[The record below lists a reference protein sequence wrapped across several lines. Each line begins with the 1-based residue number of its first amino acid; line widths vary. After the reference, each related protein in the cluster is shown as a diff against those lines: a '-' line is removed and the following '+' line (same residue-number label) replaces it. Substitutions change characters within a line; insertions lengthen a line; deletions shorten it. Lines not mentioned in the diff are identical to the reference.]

1 MRRPL
6 LPVVLLLLTAG
17 TPASS
22 GLLLELRVFNGP
34 QEVTS
39 AARITVHP
47 AGDRG
52 EPLAQTTGRGG
63 AIELEVPP
71 GIYDVQAIEERD
83 GRVVNI
89 QWAHRLV
96 VMPYPDEGGRHLE
109 VLNFKP
115 GYGALQI
122 RAPGGT
128 VPEVTL
134 YSGGAQN
141 RVAGGPMPGPGYV
154 LFVVPAGVYNVTV
167 KRGDRT
173 TRHTDVEV
181 PRDRT
186 RLWLVPPD
194 QTRTHERGSLFDS
207 SVLSSISE
215 FRGAFI
221 RASRTGP

>member
-1 MRRPL
+1 MRRAL
-6 LPVVLLLLTAG
+6 LTVVCLLLASR

-22 GLLLELRVFNGP
+22 GLLLEVRVFNGP

-39 AARITVHP
+39 ATRITVHP
-47 AGDRG
+47 AGDRDK
-52 EPLAQTTGRGG
+52 PLAQTSGRGG
-63 AIELEVPP
+63 AIELQVPP

-83 GRVVNI
+83 GRVANI

-128 VPEVTL
+128 VPEVSL
-134 YSGGAQN
+134 YPRGGQN
-141 RVAGGPMPGPGYV
+141 PVADPVPGQGYV
-154 LFVVPAGVYNVTV
+154 LFVAPAGVYDVVV
-167 KRGDRT
+167 KRADRT
-173 TRHTDVEV
+173 TRHKEIEV

-194 QTRTHERGSLFDS
+194 QTRTRRNVDYPSY
-207 SVLSSISE
+207 
-215 FRGAFI
+215 
-221 RASRTGP
+221 